1 MQLIEA
7 SAGTGKTWTLAALY
21 VRLVL
26 GHAPGADAAPL
37 GSGLFPPQILVMTFT
52 EAATAELR
60 ERIRERLALSAR
72 YFHTGAPELAD
83 DFLRTLRDQ
92 IAPDQWPDCAWRL
105 DMAAQ
110 WMDDAAIFTI
120 HGWSSRMLKTHAFDS
135 ASLFTQSRVEDSDR
149 LKLIAAQDYW
159 RHWFYALD
167 VQALPALKAIG
178 DTPLAL
184 LDKLQALWRSA
195 ERAPRADAPDPEAP
209 DSLLAR
215 WSQWHQRREELE
227 AAARPGWTAQ
237 VVQSI
242 QDAAAA
248 KLLSNYRS
256 NWLPGW
262 LAQMADWVQGEDI
275 APDTLVR
282 FTLSTLQ
289 DKGWAAA
296 SNWPVFAQLEALH
309 QHLQTEPDVV
319 TDLLAHAAVAVLRAY
334 QAAKAQAAQFD
345 FADLLQN
352 LYRALQA
359 PDGRLASAIRAQYPV
374 ALVDEFQDTDPWQ
387 FGSLI
392 KIYSCLRIINKGY
405 SPISCTSDADQP
417 SATAHP
423 EPVEAPDSFDLS
435 AGIEANQTS
444 SQPLALIMI
453 GDPKQAIY
461 SFRGADLAT
470 YLTARDQA
478 QGIYTLPGNYRSTPG
493 VVAAVNQV
501 FGKAHAPFGSV
512 PFVPVQAC
520 NAKVVPLQVGGQ
532 PQTAMTVWH
541 LPYAKPPAK
550 DVFLSDMAAVFAT
563 RMVALLQSGAAQ
575 PGDMALLVRDWREA
589 QAIRDALAQ
598 RGVRSVYL
606 SERNSVYASG
616 EASDLWRMLRAVVN
630 PGHNRLV
637 RAALATRTWGLSPQA
652 LDTLFANESA
662 WDGVVEQFMQW
673 QRVWRVQGFLPMLY
687 RLLHDQGLAARL
699 LQNATQG
706 ERSLTNLLHLGEL
719 LQAAS
724 LELQG
729 EGALIR
735 YLEDQL
741 RRPQTSG
748 EAGQLR
754 LESDAHLVQ
763 VVTLHKSKGLE
774 YPLVFLPFVSNYRA
788 ESKDSD
794 RKDDER
800 LSEDIRLLYVALTRA
815 KQALW
820 LGVAQLKGDVEGKTP
835 SVKSALSALL
845 GRSTPGDLWERLQS
859 WACEHIAVLPAPEPD
874 EARYQPPTEAHIP
887 QPAKLPRRVLQR
899 GWWSA
904 SFSALTRDLAHGS
917 ARETMSGG
925 APSAPLPSER
935 DERMMDAQVDGTPV
949 EAAPLP
955 FEAALQPPGS
965 GLTARGNSKSAALP
979 LEPDL
984 LSTEPP
990 LNDFPAGSR
999 YGTLLHDLLEWQAQH
1014 GWPGAAAIQGDVDSF
1029 PLPQGEGQGEGE
1041 FLAVRV
1047 VDASGKGRPH
1057 PSPLPEEEG
1066 VKPKTRQFESHPP
1079 APADEALIA
1088 PTSEWQTLLARQAE
1102 RLSLLPEH
1110 SAMLDGWISTVIK
1123 QKLPLAKV
1131 KQAQSAITLG
1141 AIEACDMW
1149 PEMGFSLPVQALGSQ
1164 QLDLLITQ
1172 HIWPHQPRA
1181 ALQPRQLEGMLTG
1194 FMDLV
1199 LLHEGR
1205 YYVLDYKSNRL
1216 PDYTAPSLQQAMLAH
1231 RYDVQASLYLLALH
1245 RLLKSRLPG
1254 YSYEQHIG
1262 GALYLFL
1269 RGIDQPGCGMLHL
1282 SPPGALV
1289 EVLDEAFSGEMMG

>member
-1 MQLIEA
+1 MKLPDAPAAARSSTPPLHTLNPLTLPLAGMQLIEA

-26 GHAPGADAAPL
+26 GHAPGNDTANL
-37 GSGLFPPQILVMTFT
+37 GPGLFPPQILVMTFT

-72 YFHTGAPELAD
+72 YFQTGAPELAD
-83 DFLRTLRDQ
+83 DFLRTLREQ
-92 IAPDQWPDCAWRL
+92 IAPEQWPDCAWRL

-167 VQALPALKAIG
+167 AQTLPALKTIG
-178 DTPLAL
+178 DTPQAL
-184 LDKLQALWRSA
+184 LGKLQALWRSA
-195 ERAPRADAPDPEAP
+195 ERAPRADAPDPESP

-215 WSQWHQRREELE
+215 WSQWQQQREALE
-227 AAARPGWTAQ
+227 AAARPGWTAE
-237 VVQSI
+237 VIQSL
-242 QDAAAA
+242 QDVAAA
-248 KLLSNYRS
+248 KILSNYRA

-262 LAQMADWVQGEDI
+262 LAQMADWVQGEDT
-275 APDTLVR
+275 APDTLAR

-296 SNWPVFAQLEALH
+296 ANWPVFAQLETLH
-309 QHLQTEPDVV
+309 QHLETEPDVV
-319 TDLLAHAAVAVLRAY
+319 TDLLAHAAVAVARAY

-392 KIYSCLRIINKGY
+392 KIYSGLRTIDMGCNPVSCLNE
-405 SPISCTSDADQP
+405 ADQP
-417 SATAHP
+417 
-423 EPVEAPDSFDLS
+423 
-435 AGIEANQTS
+435 Q
-444 SQPLALIMI
+444 ALIMI

-493 VVAAVNQV
+493 VVAAVNHV
-501 FGKAHAPFGSV
+501 FGKATAPFGSV

-520 NAKVVPLQVGGQ
+520 NAKVVPLQVAGQ

-550 DVFLSDMAAVFAT
+550 DLFLSDMAAVFAT

-575 PGDMALLVRDWREA
+575 PGDMAVLVRDWREA

-606 SERNSVYASG
+606 SERNSVYASR

-652 LDTLFANESA
+652 LDTLFADESA

-673 QRVWRVQGFLPMLY
+673 QRVWRMQGFLPMLY
-687 RLLHDQGLAARL
+687 RLLHDQGLAGRL
-699 LQNATQG
+699 LQNSSQG

-794 RKDDER
+794 RPDEER

-859 WACEHIAVLPAPEPD
+859 WVCDDITVLPAPEPD
-874 EARYQPPTEAHIP
+874 EARYQPPAEAKNP
-887 QPAKLPRRVLQR
+887 QAAKLPQRVLQR

-904 SFSALTRDLAHGS
+904 SFSALTRDLAH
-917 ARETMSGG
+917 A
-925 APSAPLPSER
+925 APSTPLPSER
-935 DERMMDAQVDGTPV
+935 DEQRMDAQMD
-949 EAAPLP
+949 
-955 FEAALQPPGS
+955 AALDN
-965 GLTARGNSKSAALP
+965 TP
-979 LEPDL
+979 LELSEAPSPATDL

-1014 GWPGAAAIQGDVDSF
+1014 GWPVD
-1029 PLPQGEGQGEGE
+1029 
-1041 FLAVRV
+1041 
-1047 VDASGKGRPH
+1047 DA
-1057 PSPLPEEEG
+1057 
-1066 VKPKTRQFESHPP
+1066 
-1079 APADEALIA
+1079 
-1088 PTSEWQTLLARQAE
+1088 EWPTLLERQSE
-1102 RLSLLPEH
+1102 RLNLLPEH
-1110 SAMLDGWISTVIK
+1110 RAMLPGWIAI
-1123 QKLPLAKV
+1123 
-1131 KQAQSAITLG
+1131 QAG
-1141 AIEACDMW
+1141 DMW

-1164 QLDLLITQ
+1164 QLDQHITQ
-1172 HIWPHQPRA
+1172 QIWPQQPRA
-1181 ALQPRQLEGMLTG
+1181 ALERRQLEGMLTG

-1216 PDYTAPSLQQAMLAH
+1216 PDYSAPSLQNAMLAH

-1254 YSYEQHIG
+1254 YRYEQHIG

-1269 RGIDQPGCGMLHL
+1269 RGIDQPGCGMLNL
-1282 SPPGALV
+1282 SPPGGLIEAL
-1289 EVLDEAFSGEMMG
+1289 DGAFARGVAREFA

>member
-1 MQLIEA
+1 MMQLDTPAAAQSTAPPHHTLDALTLPLAGMQLIEA

-26 GHAPGADAAPL
+26 GHAPGDDAAVL
-37 GSGLFPPQILVMTFT
+37 GPGLFPPQILVMTFT

-72 YFHTGAPELAD
+72 YFQTGAPELAD

-92 IAPDQWPDCAWRL
+92 IAPDHWPDCAWRL

-178 DTPLAL
+178 DTPQAL
-184 LDKLQALWRSA
+184 LSKLQALWRSA

-215 WSQWHQRREELE
+215 WSQWQQQREVLEATARQGWTAELAQVLNE
-227 AAARPGWTAQ
+227 AAAVKAFKGVRLDYFAGWMT
-237 VVQSI
+237 
-242 QDAAAA
+242 
-248 KLLSNYRS
+248 
-256 NWLPGW
+256 
-262 LAQMADWVQGEDI
+262 QMADWVQGEDI
-275 APDTLVR
+275 KPETLER
-282 FTLSTLQ
+282 FTTTTLMS
-289 DKGWAAA
+289 KGWGQADKY
-296 SNWPVFAQLEALH
+296 PGLGHIEALH
-309 QHLQTEPDVV
+309 NHLQTEPDVA
-319 TDLLAHAAVAVLRAY
+319 TDLLAHATVAVDRAY

-359 PDGRLASAIRAQYPV
+359 PDGRLASAIRTQYPV

-392 KIYSCLRIINKGY
+392 KIYSNLPRSGNGY
-405 SPISCTSDADQP
+405 EPIPCMN
-417 SATAHP
+417 
-423 EPVEAPDSFDLS
+423 EA
-435 AGIEANQTS
+435 Q
-444 SQPLALIMI
+444 QPLALIMI

-501 FGKAHAPFGSV
+501 FGQAHAPFGSV

-550 DVFLSDMAAVFAT
+550 DQFLADMAAVFAS
-563 RMVALLQSGAAQ
+563 RMVALLQSRAAQ
-575 PGDMALLVRDWREA
+575 PGDMAVLVRDWREA

-652 LDTLFANESA
+652 LDALFADEAA

-699 LQNATQG
+699 LQATSQG

-788 ESKDSD
+788 EAKDSD
-794 RKDDER
+794 RPDAER

-845 GRSTPGDLWERLQS
+845 GRSMPGDLWERLQS

-904 SFSALTRDLAHGS
+904 SFSALTRDLAHGT
-917 ARETMSGG
+917 AREATSGG

-955 FEAALQPPGS
+955 FEAALQPPTGS
-965 GLTARGNSKSAALP
+965 GLATQSKAKSAAQP
-979 LEPDL
+979 LEHDL

-1014 GWPGAAAIQGDVDSF
+1014 GWPAAQEPLAGVEGADALVFENGISVAQPFTDEKPELGKELQPAMLGRGDAAITS
-1029 PLPQGEGQGEGE
+1029 
-1041 FLAVRV
+1041 
-1047 VDASGKGRPH
+1047 
-1057 PSPLPEEEG
+1057 
-1066 VKPKTRQFESHPP
+1066 
-1079 APADEALIA
+1079 
-1088 PTSEWQTLLARQAE
+1088 TSEWQTLLARQSE
-1102 RLSLLPEH
+1102 RLNLLPEH
-1110 SAMLDGWISTVIK
+1110 RVMLPGWISAVIK
-1123 QKLPLAKV
+1123 EKLPLAQV
-1131 KQAQSAITLG
+1131 KPGKEAIVLG
-1141 AIEACDMW
+1141 AIKASDMW

-1164 QLDLLITQ
+1164 QLDHHITR

-1181 ALQPRQLEGMLTG
+1181 ALERRQLEGMLTG

-1199 LLHEGR
+1199 LLFEGR

-1282 SPPGALV
+1282 SPLGALV
-1289 EVLDEAFSGEMMG
+1289 EVLDEAFSGEMIG